1 VKSAREENVAKKTIA
16 VLATLDTKGPE
27 AEFLRKQIGTH
38 GLSALVI
45 DVGVTGKPAARADV
59 TREEVA
65 AAGGTPLAKLL
76 ANPSREVAAPVMA
89 DGAQATVLR
98 LASEGKIHGIV
109 GLGGTQGT
117 TLCTKVMRAL
127 PYGFPKVMLSTMA
140 SGNVSHWVDI
150 RDITMM
156 FSVTDIMGLNPV
168 MRKMLANAAGA
179 ACGMA
184 STDVTLDTGG
194 RPLVA
199 VTTVG
204 ITTRGA
210 MKAVEVLEAAGY
222 ETIVFHAVGS
232 GGRAMEQMM
241 KEGIVGAV
249 LDYSTIEVS
258 NEMYHALLAGGPD
271 RCTTAGK
278 LGIPQVIAPGA
289 VEVLVFNEPETVP
302 APYNTRTL
310 IRHSPQITDV
320 RLNTEEMVAVG
331 RELARR
337 LQSTKTP
344 AVFMIP
350 TAGFDSYAVKGEGFY
365 DPAADAAFIRELK
378 ANLPPSI
385 KVEERNTCIDD
396 PAFATEAVNTLITLI
411 KNADKAKGKA

>member
-1 VKSAREENVAKKTIA
+1 
-16 VLATLDTKGPE
+16 
-27 AEFLRKQIGTH
+27 
-38 GLSALVI
+38 
-45 DVGVTGKPAARADV
+45 
-59 TREEVA
+59 
-65 AAGGTPLAKLL
+65 
-76 ANPSREVAAPVMA
+76 MA
-89 DGAQATVLR
+89 DGATKIVVR
-98 LASEGKIHGIV
+98 LAAEGKIHGVV

-117 TLCTKVMRAL
+117 TLCTKAMRAL
-127 PYGFPKVMLSTMA
+127 PYGLPKVMLSTMA

-184 STDVTLDTGG
+184 ASSVTLATGG
-194 RPLVA
+194 QPLVA

-204 ITTRGA
+204 ITTKGA
-210 MKAVEVLEAAGY
+210 MKAAEVLEAAGY
-222 ETIVFHAVGS
+222 ETIIFHAIGP

-241 KEGIVGAV
+241 KEGIIGAV

-258 NEMYHALLAGGPD
+258 NEMFHALLAGGPD

-278 LGIPQVIAPGA
+278 LGLPQVIAPGA
-289 VEVLVFNEPETVP
+289 IEVLVYNEPETVP

-320 RLNTEEMVAVG
+320 RLNGTEMTAVG

-337 LQSTKTP
+337 LQSTHQP

-350 TAGFDSYAVKGEGFY
+350 TAGFDSYAVKGGGFH
-365 DPAADAAFIRELK
+365 DPESDAAFVRELK
-378 ANLPPSI
+378 AGLPACI
-385 KVEERNTCIDD
+385 RVEERATHIDD
-396 PAFATEAVNTLITLI
+396 PAFATEAARTLIQLI
-411 KNADKAKGKA
+411 EAGAKRRPAGS

>member
-1 VKSAREENVAKKTIA
+1 VAKKTIA

-27 AEFLRKQIGTH
+27 AEFLRQQIGKH
-38 GLSALVI
+38 GLKAMVI
-45 DVGVTGKPAARADV
+45 DVGVTGKPATRPDV

-89 DGAQATVLR
+89 EGAMNTVVK
-98 LASEGKIHGIV
+98 LANEGKIDGVV

-117 TLCTKVMRAL
+117 TLCTKAMRAL

-140 SGNVSHWVDI
+140 SGNVGHWVDI

-179 ACGMA
+179 VCGMA
-184 STDVTLDTGG
+184 SSDVTLATGG

-204 ITTRGA
+204 ITTIGA

-249 LDYSTIEVS
+249 LDFSTIEVS

-271 RCTTAGK
+271 RCTTAGT
-278 LGIPQVIAPGA
+278 LGIPQVLAPGA
-289 VEVLVFNEPETVP
+289 VEVLVYNEPETVP
-302 APYNTRTL
+302 APYNTRAL

-320 RLNTEEMVAVG
+320 RLNAEEMSAVG

-337 LQSTKTP
+337 LQSTRTP

-350 TAGFDSYAVKGEGFY
+350 TAGFDSYAVKGGGFY
-365 DPAADAAFIRELK
+365 DPASDAAFIRELK
-378 ANLPPSI
+378 AGLPAAI
-385 KVEERNTCIDD
+385 RVEERATFIDD
-396 PAFATEAVNTLITLI
+396 PAFATEAAKTLITLI
-411 KNADKAKGKA
+411 ENYNAAKGKA

>member
-1 VKSAREENVAKKTIA
+1 MGKKTIA

-27 AEFLRKQIGTH
+27 AEFLRQQIGKH
-38 GLSALVI
+38 GHTALVI
-45 DVGVTGKPAARADV
+45 DVGVTGAPAARADI
-59 TREEVA
+59 TRAEVA
-65 AAGGTPLAKLL
+65 EAGGTPLAQLL
-76 ANPSREVAAPVMA
+76 ASPSREVAAPVMA
-89 DGAQATVLR
+89 EGAMRTVLR
-98 LASEGKIHGIV
+98 LAQEGKIHGVV

-117 TLCTKVMRAL
+117 TLCTKAMRAL

-179 ACGMA
+179 VCGMA
-184 STDVTLDTGG
+184 SSDVILSQGG

-204 ITTRGA
+204 ITTKGA

-222 ETIVFHAVGS
+222 ETIVFHAIGP

-241 KEGIVGAV
+241 KEGIIGAV

-278 LGIPQVIAPGA
+278 LGLPQVVAPGA
-289 VEVLVFNEPETVP
+289 IEVLVYNEPETVP

-320 RLNTEEMVAVG
+320 RLVAEEMAAVG

-337 LQSTKTP
+337 LQSTTNP

-350 TAGFDSYAVKGEGFY
+350 TAGFDSYAVKGGGFH
-365 DPAADAAFIRELK
+365 DPASDAAFVRELK
-378 ANLPPSI
+378 ANLPACI
-385 KVEERNTCIDD
+385 RVEERDTHIDD
-396 PAFATEAVNTLITLI
+396 PVFATEAARTLIGLI
-411 KNADKAKGKA
+411 EASGKGRLAAT

>member
-1 VKSAREENVAKKTIA
+1 
-16 VLATLDTKGPE
+16 
-27 AEFLRKQIGTH
+27 
-38 GLSALVI
+38 
-45 DVGVTGKPAARADV
+45 
-59 TREEVA
+59 
-65 AAGGTPLAKLL
+65 
-76 ANPSREVAAPVMA
+76 MA
-89 DGAQATVLR
+89 DGATKIVVR
-98 LASEGKIHGIV
+98 LAAEGKIHGIV

-117 TLCTKVMRAL
+117 TLCTKAMRAL

-184 STDVTLDTGG
+184 SSTVTLSTGG
-194 RPLVA
+194 QPLVA

-204 ITTRGA
+204 ITTKGA

-222 ETIVFHAVGS
+222 ETIVFHAIGP

-241 KEGIVGAV
+241 REGIIGAV

-278 LGIPQVIAPGA
+278 LGLPQVIAPGA
-289 VEVLVFNEPETVP
+289 IEVLVYNEPETVP

-320 RLNTEEMVAVG
+320 RLNETEMIAVG

-337 LQSTKTP
+337 LQSTHQP

-350 TAGFDSYAVKGEGFY
+350 TAGFDSYAVKGGGFN
-365 DPAADAAFIRELK
+365 DPESDAAFVRELK
-378 ANLPPSI
+378 AGLPACI
-385 KVEERNTCIDD
+385 RVEERDTHIDD
-396 PAFATEAVNTLITLI
+396 PAFATEAARTLIQLI
-411 KNADKAKGKA
+411 EAGAKRRPAGS

>member
-1 VKSAREENVAKKTIA
+1 MSRKTIA
-16 VLATLDTKGPE
+16 VLVTLDTKGRE
-27 AEFLRKQIGTH
+27 AEFLRDQIRKH
-38 GLSALVI
+38 GQKALVI
-45 DVGVTGKPAARADV
+45 DVGVTGTPGIRADI

-65 AAGGTPLAKLL
+65 EAGGTPLARLL
-76 ANPSREVAAPVMA
+76 AEPSREVAAPVMA
-89 DGAQATVLR
+89 DGATKIVGR
-98 LASEGKIHGIV
+98 LAAEGKIHGIV

-117 TLCTKVMRAL
+117 TLCTKAMRAL

-184 STDVTLDTGG
+184 SSEVTLSTGG
-194 RPLVA
+194 QPLVA

-204 ITTRGA
+204 ITTKGA

-222 ETIVFHAVGS
+222 ETIVFHAIGP

-241 KEGIVGAV
+241 KEGIIGAV

-258 NEMYHALLAGGPD
+258 NEMFHALLAGGPD
-271 RCTTAGK
+271 RCTTAGS
-278 LGIPQVIAPGA
+278 LGLPQVIAPGA
-289 VEVLVFNEPETVP
+289 IEVLVYNEPETVP

-320 RLNTEEMVAVG
+320 RLNGTEMALVG

-337 LQSTKTP
+337 LQTTHEP

-350 TAGFDSYAVKGEGFY
+350 IAGFDSYAVKGGGFN
-365 DPAADAAFIRELK
+365 DPESDAAFIRELK
-378 ANLPPSI
+378 ANLPACI
-385 KVEERNTCIDD
+385 RVEERNTYIDD
-396 PAFATEAVNTLITLI
+396 PAFATEAARTLIQLI
-411 KNADKAKGKA
+411 EASGKRRPAAS

>member
-1 VKSAREENVAKKTIA
+1 VAKKTIA

-27 AEFLRKQIGTH
+27 AEFLRRQIGTH

-65 AAGGTPLAKLL
+65 AAGGTPLATLL

-89 DGAQATVLR
+89 DGAMNTVVR
-98 LASEGKIHGIV
+98 LAKEGKIHGVV

-117 TLCTKVMRAL
+117 TLCTRAMRAL

-184 STDVTLDTGG
+184 STDVTLATGG

-204 ITTRGA
+204 ITTIGA

-258 NEMYHALLAGGPD
+258 NEMHHALLAGGPD
-271 RCTTAGK
+271 RCTTAGR
-278 LGIPQVIAPGA
+278 LGIPQVLAPGA
-289 VEVLVFNEPETVP
+289 IEVLVYNEPETVP

-320 RLNTEEMVAVG
+320 RLNAEEMAAVG
-331 RELARR
+331 RELSRR
-337 LQSTKTP
+337 LQSTHTP

-350 TAGFDSYAVKGEGFY
+350 TAGFDSYAVKGGGFH
-365 DPAADAAFIRELK
+365 DPASDAAFIRELK
-378 ANLPPSI
+378 AGLPAAI
-385 KVEERNTCIDD
+385 RVEERATHIDD
-396 PAFATEAVNTLITLI
+396 PAFATEAAKTLIGLI
-411 KNADKAKGKA
+411 ENYDKARGK

>member
-1 VKSAREENVAKKTIA
+1 MGKKTIA

-27 AEFLRKQIGTH
+27 AEFLRQQIGKH
-38 GLSALVI
+38 GLKALVI
-45 DVGVTGKPAARADV
+45 DVGVTGKLQARPDI

-65 AAGGTPLAKLL
+65 AAGGTPLAQLL

-89 DGAQATVLR
+89 EGAMNTVVK
-98 LASEGKIHGIV
+98 LAKEGKIDGVV

-117 TLCTKVMRAL
+117 TLCTKAMRAL

-179 ACGMA
+179 VCGMA
-184 STDVTLDTGG
+184 SSDVTLATGG

-204 ITTRGA
+204 ITTIGA

-249 LDYSTIEVS
+249 LDYATIEVS
-258 NEMYHALLAGGPD
+258 NEMHHALLAGGPD

-278 LGIPQVIAPGA
+278 LGIPQVLAPGA
-289 VEVLVFNEPETVP
+289 IEVLVYNEPETVP
-302 APYNTRTL
+302 APFNTRTL

-320 RLNTEEMVAVG
+320 RLNAEEMSAVG

-337 LQSTKTP
+337 LQSTHTP

-350 TAGFDSYAVKGEGFY
+350 TAGFDSYAVKGGGFF
-365 DPAADAAFIRELK
+365 DPASDAAFIRELK
-378 ANLPPSI
+378 AGLPASI
-385 KVEERNTCIDD
+385 KIEERATFIDD
-396 PAFATEAVNTLITLI
+396 PAFATEAAKTLITLI
-411 KNADKAKGKA
+411 ANYNTLKGKA

>member
-1 VKSAREENVAKKTIA
+1 VAKKTIA

-27 AEFLRKQIGTH
+27 AEFLRQQIGKH
-38 GLSALVI
+38 GLKAMVI
-45 DVGVTGKPAARADV
+45 DVGVTGKPAARPDV

-89 DGAQATVLR
+89 DGAMNTVVK
-98 LASEGKIHGIV
+98 LAKEGKIDGVV

-117 TLCTKVMRAL
+117 TLCTKAMRAL

-140 SGNVSHWVDI
+140 SGNVGHWVDI

-179 ACGMA
+179 VCGMA
-184 STDVTLDTGG
+184 STDVALATGG

-204 ITTRGA
+204 ITTIGA

-249 LDYSTIEVS
+249 LDFSTIEVS

-271 RCTTAGK
+271 RCTTAGT
-278 LGIPQVIAPGA
+278 LGIPQVLAPGA
-289 VEVLVFNEPETVP
+289 VEVLVYNEPETVP
-302 APYNTRTL
+302 APYNARTL

-320 RLNTEEMVAVG
+320 RLNAEEMTAVG

-337 LQSTKTP
+337 LQTTHTP

-350 TAGFDSYAVKGEGFY
+350 TAGFDSYAVKGGGFF
-365 DPAADAAFIRELK
+365 DPASDAAFIRALK
-378 ANLPPSI
+378 ADLPAAI
-385 KVEERNTCIDD
+385 KVVERATFIDD
-396 PAFATEAVNTLITLI
+396 PAFATEAAKTLITLI
-411 KNADKAKGKA
+411 ENYNAAKGKK

>member
-1 VKSAREENVAKKTIA
+1 VAKKTIA

-27 AEFLRKQIGTH
+27 AEFLRKQIAEH
-38 GLSALVI
+38 GMNALVI
-45 DVGVTGKPAARADV
+45 DVGVTGTPKAKADV
-59 TREEVA
+59 TREGVA

-76 ANPSREVAAPVMA
+76 ASPSREVAAPVMA
-89 DGAQATVLR
+89 DGALATVVR
-98 LASEGKIHGIV
+98 LEKEGKIHGVV

-117 TLCTKVMRAL
+117 TLCTKAMRAL

-156 FSVTDIMGLNPV
+156 FSVTDIMGLNPM

-184 STDVTLDTGG
+184 ASRVALDTGG
-194 RPLVA
+194 KTLVA

-204 ITTRGA
+204 ITTKGA
-210 MKAVEVLEAAGY
+210 MKAAEVLEAAGY
-222 ETIVFHAVGS
+222 ETIIFHAVGS

-241 KEGIVGAV
+241 KEGIIGAV
-249 LDYSTIEVS
+249 LDYATIEVS
-258 NEMYHALLAGGPD
+258 NEMHHALLAGGPD
-271 RCTTAGK
+271 RCTAAGT
-278 LGIPQVIAPGA
+278 LGLPQVLAPGA
-289 VEVLVFNEPETVP
+289 IEVLVYNEPETVP
-302 APYNTRTL
+302 PPFNTRTL

-320 RLNTEEMVAVG
+320 RLNGEEMAAVG

-337 LQSTKTP
+337 LQSTHQE

-350 TAGFDSYAVKGEGFY
+350 LAGFDSYAVKGEGFY
-365 DPAADAAFIRELK
+365 DPQGDAQFIRELK
-378 ANLPPSI
+378 AGLPSCI
-385 KVEERNTCIDD
+385 KVVERDTHIDD
-396 PAFATEAVNTLITLI
+396 PAFATEAAKTLIGLI
-411 KNADKAKGKA
+411 EKGKK